1 VSAALRAAQRHGKK
15 RPSTLCESFPANLL
29 SERVQGAAASS
40 RGARN
45 VQIYRQKSARNES
58 FDSADAP

>member
-1 VSAALRAAQRHGKK
+1 VQRCEQHSVTAKSAQAR
-15 RPSTLCESFPANLL
+15 LCESFPANLL
-29 SERVQGAAASS
+29 NERVQGAVASS

-45 VQIYRQKSARNES
+45 VRIYRQKSARNES